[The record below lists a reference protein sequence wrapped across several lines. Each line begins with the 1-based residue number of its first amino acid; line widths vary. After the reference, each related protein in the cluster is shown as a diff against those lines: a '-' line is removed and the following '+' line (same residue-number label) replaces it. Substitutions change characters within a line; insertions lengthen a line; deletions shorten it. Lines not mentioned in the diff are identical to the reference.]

1 MSEKIQS
8 SKNESRET
16 ESGGED
22 FFEEKREIFEGMN
35 EISLPREMEERPAKE
50 RPDVLKFFKYLNPPG
65 KVKPKFI
72 LFVSG
77 MSTHSIQAVDSI
89 RKLGEE
95 HLQDFYELEIVDLHQ
110 ENERSKAE
118 AFQVLVL
125 PTLLRVEP
133 KPFRRAVGDL
143 ADKEKLLK
151 FLKDSDDHT

>member
-1 MSEKIQS
+1 
-8 SKNESRET
+8 
-16 ESGGED
+16 
-22 FFEEKREIFEGMN
+22 
-35 EISLPREMEERPAKE
+35 
-50 RPDVLKFFKYLNPPG
+50 
-65 KVKPKFI
+65 
-72 LFVSG
+72 